1 MSVSLSL
8 PDPSRAVRH
17 YRIEAF
23 GLSDIGRVREKN
35 EDCFAVLPHLGLFL
49 VADGLGG
56 HAGGEIASR
65 MAIDSVREVL
75 EDPDA
80 IWPLGSP
87 APCRFPGPTVLVAG
101 VELAN
106 ARIFAD
112 AARDP
117 RRRGMGTTFVGALAW
132 EDRMVFAHVG
142 DSRAYRLRGRQLDLI
157 TEDHS
162 LVNEHVR
169 SGLLTREQARS
180 SPLQNIITRSVGT
193 HAKVEVDTLID
204 RTRPGDAYL
213 LCSDGLSGLIEH
225 QELTDILLEQ
235 RDLCRTVG
243 HLIERAN
250 ELGGTDNITAVLVR
264 VSDSTR

>member
-1 MSVSLSL
+1 MFQTQLSSH
-8 PDPSRAVRH
+8 PDRSTTTP
-17 YRIEAF
+17 RIEAF
-23 GLSDIGRVREKN
+23 GLSNVGQCRTQN

-49 VADGLGG
+49 VADGMGG
-56 HAGGEIASR
+56 HAGGEIASK
-65 MAIDSVREVL
+65 MAVDSVREVL

-80 IWPLGSP
+80 TWPMGP
-87 APCRFPGPTVLVAG
+87 PVPCRFPGPSVLVAG

-112 AARDP
+112 GARDP

-142 DSRAYRLRGRQLDLI
+142 DSRAYRLRGRRLDLI

-169 SGLLTREQARS
+169 SGLLTREQARA
-180 SPLQNIITRSVGT
+180 SPFQNIITRAVGT
-193 HAKVEVDTLID
+193 RANVEVDTLID
-204 RTRPGDAYL
+204 RTRPGDIYL
-213 LCSDGLSGLIEH
+213 LCSDGLSGTIEH
-225 QELTDILLEQ
+225 AELTAILLEHH
-235 RDLCRTVG
+235 DLCRTAG

-250 ELGGTDNITAVLVR
+250 ELGGTDNITAVLIR
-264 VSDSTR
+264 VSDKAR

>member
-1 MSVSLSL
+1 M
-8 PDPSRAVRH
+8 
-17 YRIEAF
+17 
-23 GLSDIGRVREKN
+23 
-35 EDCFAVLPHLGLFL
+35 LPHLGLFM
-49 VADGLGG
+49 VTDGMGG
-56 HAGGEIASR
+56 HAGGEVASR

-80 IWPLGSP
+80 TWPLGLA

-112 AARDP
+112 AARDLA
-117 RRRGMGTTFVGALAW
+117 RRGMGTTFVGALAW
-132 EDRMVFAHVG
+132 EDRMVIAHVG
-142 DSRAYRLRGRQLDLI
+142 DSRAYRLRGRRLDVI

-169 SGLLTREQARS
+169 AGLLTRELAHS
-180 SPLQNIITRSVGT
+180 SPFRNIITRSVGT
-193 HAKVEVDTLID
+193 HANVEVDTLID
-204 RTRPGDAYL
+204 RTRPGDVYL

-225 QELTDILLEQ
+225 EELTAILLEH

-243 HLIERAN
+243 HLVERAN

-264 VSDSTR
+264 VSDSAR